1 MQRLINLT
9 ILILLITAP
18 VTYAQDS
25 NILRQKIEHIIKDKS
40 ASIGIAVEGYDG
52 EDTLSFNGDKR
63 LPMQSVFKFHLGL
76 AVLNKVDAGELSL
89 NQKINITKENL
100 GTDLYSPIRDKYPNG
115 VNMRVS
121 EILRYTIAESDNI
134 GCDILLKDMG
144 GPQILEEYLRD
155 KGIQDIAIKYNEEIQ
170 QSNWLN
176 QFENWTTPKAANLAL
191 RKFYENKDNLLSKRS
206 YKFLWKTMK
215 GTKTGQNSIRGELP
229 KNTII
234 AHKTGYSG
242 RNKDGVTAALND
254 VGIVFLP
261 NGKYFYL
268 SVFVTDS
275 KETDEVNQKIIAD
288 VAKVVWD
295 YFVKKYDIQ

>member
-40 ASIGIAVEGYDG
+40 ASIGIAVEGYNG

-100 GTDLYSPIRDKYPNG
+100 STDLYSPIRDKYPNG
-115 VNMRVS
+115 VNMRLS
-121 EILRYTIAESDNI
+121 EILRYTIAESDNV
-134 GCDILLKDMG
+134 GSDILLEKIG
-144 GPQILEEYLRD
+144 GPQILEKYLYK

-170 QSNWLN
+170 QSNWIN

-242 RNKDGVTAALND
+242 KNKDGVTAALND
-254 VGIVFLP
+254 VGIVFIP

-268 SVFVTDS
+268 SVSVTDS

-295 YFVKKYDIQ
+295 YFVKKYDI